1 MTPGNRYRVTV
12 SRRGPP
18 ARPFGWEI
26 CRSEDGTEIRRSTD
40 TFRARHEAIAAAESV
55 ARTLDAA
62 PANET

>member
-1 MTPGNRYRVTV
+1 MTPASRYRVTV

-26 CRSEDGTEIRRSTD
+26 CRSDDGAEVRRSAD

-55 ARTLDAA
+55 ARTLDA
-62 PANET
+62 PSANDA